1 LLSSADFSFALV
13 GRGKLLT
20 VLFKVMFFGAA
31 DATGEANLA
40 AHRCSNFL

>member
-1 LLSSADFSFALV
+1 LLNSADFSFALV

-20 VLFKVMFFGAA
+20 VRFKVMFLGAA

-40 AHRCSNFL
+40 AQRRSDFL